1 MMRRLMTEE
10 RVCFKSGD
18 LVLEGLLSRAD
29 GNRGVVVSHPHPL
42 YGGDMR
48 NSVAAIIDRAYH
60 DAGYTTL
67 RFNFRGV
74 GASEGKYDNGRG
86 EQKDVK
92 AALDHLGSL
101 GCSEVD
107 LAGYS
112 FGAWVN
118 AMGSDQYP
126 QVRCLTMVSPPVAF
140 LDFSA
145 LKYTPKIRIVVSGS
159 RDDIAPVAMI
169 REMVNTWNPEA
180 EFRIIEGADHFYGG
194 YEEELGRV
202 IKEFLE

>member
-1 MMRRLMTEE
+1 LLTEE
-10 RVCFKSGD
+10 KIHFQSGD
-18 LVLEGLLSRAD
+18 LVLEGLLARAD
-29 GNRGVVVSHPHPL
+29 GSKGAVVTHPHPL
-42 YGGDMR
+42 YGGDMW
-48 NSVAAIIDRAYH
+48 NNVVATIVRAYQ

-74 GASEGKYDNGRG
+74 GASEGGYDDGRE

-92 AALDHLGSL
+92 AALDHLVSL
-101 GCSEVD
+101 GCHDVD

-118 AMGSDQYP
+118 AMGRDQYP
-126 QVRCLTMVSPPVAF
+126 EIRRLNMVSPPVAF

-145 LKYTPKIRIVVSGS
+145 LGFTPKIGIVVSGS
-159 RDDIAPVAMI
+159 LDDIAPPVMI
-169 REMVNTWNPEA
+169 REMIEAWNPEA

-194 YEEELGRV
+194 YEGDLLGV
-202 IKEFLE
+202 IKDFLGEEA